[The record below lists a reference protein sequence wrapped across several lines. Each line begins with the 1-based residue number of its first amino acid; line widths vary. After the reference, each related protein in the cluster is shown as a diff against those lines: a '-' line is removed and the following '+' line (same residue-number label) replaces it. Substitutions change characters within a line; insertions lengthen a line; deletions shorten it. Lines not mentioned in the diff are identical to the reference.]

1 MKLPFRDK
9 KLPIEQRIDDLLSRL
24 TYDEKLDFLNFKT
37 QGIARLGIP
46 AYSWWSEALHGLA
59 RSGAATVFPQAIAL
73 AATFTPQIVERM
85 GKIIAEEGR
94 ARHFD
99 ALKHGQTGIY
109 YGLCYCAPN
118 VNIFRDPRW
127 GRGHETYGE
136 CPFLTGQLG
145 AAYVRGIQGSKNGH
159 LRAVAVPKHYA
170 AHSGPEAGRT
180 SFNCVVSEKDLHE
193 TYLPAFKACVK
204 AGAMS
209 IMPAYTACNGTPCT
223 INSHL
228 LVDIL
233 RKQWGFQGV
242 AMSDCGAGVRLVTGH
257 KAFDN
262 YTDALKCAFENGLD
276 IAMDNLNEE
285 YYKQLHALKLDPRF
299 LDDKLRLQFRILF
312 RLGLMD
318 DEPDDVPSP
327 DVIESPQF
335 RREALNASR
344 RSIVLLKNQNGLLPL
359 DKKKLNSIAV
369 IGPNADNVHAL
380 MGNYYGRA
388 TRVVTLLQG
397 VLNEADGD
405 VHVIYARGSDLVP
418 MRTENVP
425 TIAEAVSAAERADV
439 TLLFVGLSP
448 ELEDE
453 ETTGC
458 YSKNG
463 ADKID
468 LELPENQQELVK
480 AVGAVAKKLVIIN
493 MSGSA
498 VRIPDEKAGAV
509 LQVFYP
515 GAEGGTA
522 VADVLFGKVN
532 PSGHL
537 PVTFYKDIKDLPDFS
552 NYDMAGRT
560 YRYFSGKVQYP
571 FGYGL
576 SYTEFKCTKLCGP
589 AAWKANRRNTLKV
602 TWKNYGKRAG
612 EDVIQVYVRA
622 LDASVG
628 TPLRQLVAVKRVS
641 LKAGEE
647 KEFAIVLSN
656 ETFALYDANGKQ
668 FYENGSWELLVG
680 DKKLKISCKVNG

>member
-1 MKLPFRDK
+1 MSFPFHDK
-9 KLPIEQRIDDLLSRL
+9 RLPIEQRIDDLLSRL
-24 TYDEKLDFLNFKT
+24 TRLEKLDFLNFKT
-37 QGIARLGIP
+37 PGIARLGIP
-46 AYSWWSEALHGLA
+46 PYSWWSEALHGLA

-73 AATFTPQIVERM
+73 AATFTPSIVEKM

-109 YGLCYCAPN
+109 FGLCYCAPN

-136 CPFLTGQLG
+136 CPFLTGQMG
-145 AAYVRGIQGSKNGH
+145 AAYVRGLQGKEAGH
-159 LRAVAVPKHYA
+159 LRAVAIPKHFA
-170 AHSGPEAGRT
+170 AHSGPEAGRS
-180 SFNCVVSEKDLHE
+180 SFNSVVSEKDLHE

-204 AGAMS
+204 AGAMG
-209 IMPAYTACNGTPCT
+209 IMPAYTACNGVPCT
-223 INSHL
+223 MNSHL
-228 LVDIL
+228 LEDIL
-233 RKQWGFQGV
+233 RKQWHFKGV
-242 AMSDCGAGVRLVTGH
+242 ALSDSGAGLKLVTGH
-257 KAFDN
+257 KVFDN
-262 YTDALKCAFENGLD
+262 YPDALKGAFENGLD
-276 IAMDNLNEE
+276 IALDTLNDQHREE
-285 YYKQLHALKLDPRF
+285 LHRVKLSPK
-299 LDDKLRLQFRILF
+299 LLEEKLRLQFRILF

-327 DVIESPQF
+327 DVIESPRF

-344 RSIVLLKNQNGLLPL
+344 RGIVLLKNQGALLPL
-359 DKKKLNSIAV
+359 DKKRLKSVAV

-388 TRVVTLLQG
+388 THVVTLLQG
-397 VLNEADGD
+397 ILNEAEGD
-405 VHVIYARGSDLVP
+405 TKVIYARGSDLIP

-425 TIAEAVSAAERADV
+425 TVAEAVSAAERADV
-439 TLLFVGLSP
+439 TVLCVGLSP

-468 LELPENQQELVK
+468 LELPDNQLELVK
-480 AVGAVAKKLVIIN
+480 AVSAVAKKLVLVN

-498 VRIPDEKAGAV
+498 VRIPDEKADAV

-522 VADVLFGKVN
+522 VADVLFGNVN
-532 PSGHL
+532 PSDHL
-537 PVTFYKDIKDLPDFS
+537 PVTFYKDIKDLPDFGE
-552 NYDMAGRT
+552 YGMAGRT
-560 YRYFSGKVQYP
+560 YRYFTGEVQYP

-576 SYTEFKCTKLCGP
+576 SYTSFQCTRLRGP
-589 AAWKANRRNTLKV
+589 KEWRANHRNSLKV
-602 TWKNYGKRAG
+602 TWKNVGDRTG
-612 EDVIQVYVRA
+612 EDVIQVFVRA

-628 TPLRQLVAVKRVS
+628 APLRQLVAVKRVL
-641 LKAGEE
+641 LKPGEE
-647 KEFAIVLSN
+647 KEFTL
-656 ETFALYDANGKQ
+656 FLD
-668 FYENGSWELLVG
+668 
-680 DKKLKISCKVNG
+680 

>member
-1 MKLPFRDK
+1 MNFPFRDK
-9 KLPIEQRIDDLLSRL
+9 RLPLEQRIDDLLSRL
-24 TYDEKLDFLNFKT
+24 THLEKLDFLIFKT
-37 QGIARLGIP
+37 AGIPRLGIP
-46 AYSWWSEALHGLA
+46 PYSWWSEALHGLA

-73 AATFTPQIVERM
+73 AATFTPEIVERM

-99 ALKHGQTGIY
+99 ALKHGETGTY

-136 CPFLTGQLG
+136 CPFLTGQMG
-145 AAYVRGIQGSKNGH
+145 AAYVRGIQGTDAEH
-159 LRAVAVPKHYA
+159 LRAVAIPKHFA
-170 AHSGPEAGRT
+170 AHSGPEAGRS
-180 SFNCVVSEKDLHE
+180 SFNSVVSEKDLHE

-204 AGAMS
+204 AGAMA
-209 IMPAYTACNGTPCT
+209 IMPAYTACNGVPCT
-223 INSHL
+223 MNRHL

-233 RKQWGFQGV
+233 RKQWHFKGV
-242 AMSDCGAGVRLVTGH
+242 ALSDSGAGKKLVTGH
-257 KAFDN
+257 KCFEN
-262 YTDALKCAFENGLD
+262 YADALKAALENGLD
-276 IAMDNLNEE
+276 IALDTLNEPLRQE
-285 YYKQLHALKLDPRF
+285 MHGMKISPSF
-299 LDDKLRLQFRILF
+299 LDEKLRLQFRILF
-312 RLGLMD
+312 KLGLMD
-318 DEPDDVPSP
+318 DEPEDVPSP
-327 DVIESPQF
+327 DVIETPQS

-344 RSIVLLKNQNGLLPL
+344 RGIVLLKNQNALLPL
-359 DKKKLNSIAV
+359 DKKRLKAIAV
-369 IGPNADNVHAL
+369 IGPNADNVHGL

-388 TRVVTLLQG
+388 THVVTLLQG
-397 VLNEADGD
+397 ILNEAERDTR
-405 VHVIYARGSDLVP
+405 VIYARGSDLVP
-418 MRTENVP
+418 MKTENVP

-439 TLLFVGLSP
+439 TVLCMGLSP

-468 LELPENQQELVK
+468 LELPENQLELVK
-480 AVGAVAKKLVIIN
+480 AVAAVAKKLVLIN
-493 MSGSA
+493 LSGSA

-537 PVTFYKDIKDLPDFS
+537 PVTFYKDIRDLPDFGEYS
-552 NYDMAGRT
+552 MAGRT

-576 SYTEFKCTKLCGP
+576 SYTNFQCTRLCGP
-589 AAWKANRRNTLKV
+589 KVWRPNHRNTLKV
-602 TWKNYGKRAG
+602 TWKNCGDRSG
-612 EDVIQVYVRA
+612 EDVIQVYLQA
-622 LDASVG
+622 LDASVSV
-628 TPLRQLVAVKRVS
+628 PLRQLVAVKRVL
-641 LKAGEE
+641 LKPGEE
-647 KEFAIVLSN
+647 REYTLQLPAEAFG
-656 ETFALYDANGKQ
+656 LYDENANLFFEKGRW
-668 FYENGSWELLVG
+668 NILV
-680 DKKLKISCKVNG
+680 DTKRLCISF